1 VAVGEGDV
9 GYSLKK
15 KWGDL
20 ELYWPRYESFSTDGC
35 KKKKKIE
42 KNQGEKNVILRIK
55 VWWRGRDLRISSI
68 LINREDR
75 Y

>member
-1 VAVGEGDV
+1 VQFE
-9 GYSLKK
+9 K

-20 ELYWPRYESFSTDGC
+20 ELYWPGYESFSTDEC
-35 KKKKKIE
+35 K
-42 KNQGEKNVILRIK
+42 KNQGKKNVILRIK
-55 VWWRGRDLRISSI
+55 VWWRGRDLRILSI